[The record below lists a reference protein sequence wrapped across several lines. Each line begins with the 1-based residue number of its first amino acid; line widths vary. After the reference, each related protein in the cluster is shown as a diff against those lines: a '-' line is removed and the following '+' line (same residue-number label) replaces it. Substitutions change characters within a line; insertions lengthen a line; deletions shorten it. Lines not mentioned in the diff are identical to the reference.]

1 MQTMQTAPLFIIVP
15 VFSQGPGI
23 CEVLEEDQAVQG
35 FLKAGTTNPRVG
47 MAGLIRLPLRA
58 R

>member
-1 MQTMQTAPLFIIVP
+1 MQTVQAARLFIIAP
-15 VFSQGPGI
+15 VFSYGSGI

-35 FLKAGTTNPRVG
+35 FRKAGTTNPRVG